1 MSKKIILIGA
11 SGTIG
16 SATYKT
22 LINAGFN
29 VVSASLSGTK
39 TDYSVDIQDPKSI
52 QSLFDK
58 IGTFDAV
65 VSTTGKVAFKD
76 IDQIAQSDWDLSL
89 GNKLLG
95 QINLIQIGAK
105 YISQGGSF
113 TLTSGILNI
122 EPIAKGSIAA
132 TVNAGLEA
140 FVKSASLEYKN
151 FRVNIVSPTVVE
163 EALDK
168 YGPFFVGYKPV
179 SANEVASAYLKS
191 VAGIVN
197 GSVIKAGF

>member
-39 TDYSVDIQDPKSI
+39 TDYSVDIQDSKSI

-76 IDQIAQSDWDLSL
+76 IDQIEQSDWDLSL

-191 VAGIVN
+191 VAGIVD

>member
-39 TDYSVDIQDPKSI
+39 TDYSVDIQDSKSI

-76 IDQIAQSDWDLSL
+76 IDQIEQSDWDLSL

-179 SANEVASAYLKS
+179 SANEVVSAYLKS
-191 VAGIVN
+191 VTGIVD

>member
-1 MSKKIILIGA
+1 MSKKIILIRA

-39 TDYSVDIQDPKSI
+39 TDYSVDIQDSKSI

-76 IDQIAQSDWDLSL
+76 IDQIEQSDWDLSL

-105 YISQGGSF
+105 YISQG
-113 TLTSGILNI
+113 
-122 EPIAKGSIAA
+122 
-132 TVNAGLEA
+132 
-140 FVKSASLEYKN
+140 
-151 FRVNIVSPTVVE
+151 
-163 EALDK
+163 
-168 YGPFFVGYKPV
+168 
-179 SANEVASAYLKS
+179 
-191 VAGIVN
+191 
-197 GSVIKAGF
+197 

>member
-16 SATYKT
+16 KATLQILKSRGYD
-22 LINAGFN
+22 
-29 VVSASLSGTK
+29 VVTASFSGAI
-39 TDYSVDIQDPKSI
+39 TDYSVDIQDPESI
-52 QSLFDK
+52 ETLFK
-58 IGTFDAV
+58 KVGTFDGV
-65 VSTTGKVAFKD
+65 VSTTGKVAFKE
-76 IDQIAQSDWDLSL
+76 INQIEQSDWDLSIS
-89 GNKLLG
+89 NKLLG

-113 TLTSGILNI
+113 TLTSGVLNI

-151 FRVNIVSPTVVE
+151 FRVNVVSPTVVTQ
-163 EALDK
+163 ALEK
-168 YGPFFVGYKPV
+168 YGPFFIGFE
-179 SANEVASAYLKS
+179 SAH
-191 VAGIVN
+191 
-197 GSVIKAGF
+197 